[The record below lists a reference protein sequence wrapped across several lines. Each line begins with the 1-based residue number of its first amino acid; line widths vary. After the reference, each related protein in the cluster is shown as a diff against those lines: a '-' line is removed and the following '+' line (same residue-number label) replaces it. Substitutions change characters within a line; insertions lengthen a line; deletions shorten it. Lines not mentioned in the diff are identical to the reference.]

1 MLASPAVSHRR
12 WILPLLLAAAGV
24 VPPSLAAQPPG
35 HTLEDRILAA
45 VDNDPI
51 LASDVERVIAL
62 GLVEPSPD
70 EPDTVLRRRVLEGL
84 IEQRL
89 RFHEVDRFGFG
100 QVPVEEIEERC
111 EEIRSRFPTEE
122 AFQQHLR
129 RLDMNEQDLRQLVAR
144 QLMIL
149 AYVEERLGARVFV
162 GLEEIR
168 AYYQEELVPAMEAR
182 GERPPPLESVREEIR
197 IVIRERQLTEEVQRW
212 TEDLRR
218 KADVV
223 NHFDEHHDELPPVVE
238 TIPSPS
244 P

>member
-1 MLASPAVSHRR
+1 MLASPVVSRRR
-12 WILPLLLAAAGV
+12 WILALLLAAAGLA
-24 VPPSLAAQPPG
+24 PFHLAALPPG
-35 HTLEDRILAA
+35 HSLEDRILAA

-70 EPDTVLRRRVLEGL
+70 ETDSALRRRVLEGL

-122 AFQQHLR
+122 AYRDHLR
-129 RLDMNEQDLRQLVAR
+129 RLDMNEEDLRQLVAR

-182 GERPPPLESVREEIR
+182 GERPPPLETVREEIR
-197 IVIRERQLTEEVQRW
+197 TVIRERHLGEEVQRW
-212 TEDLRR
+212 TEELRR
-218 KADVV
+218 QADIVS
-223 NHFDEHHDELPPVVE
+223 HFDEHHDELPPVVE
-238 TIPSPS
+238 TLRSPS